1 MISNIAKLLE
11 ELTKM
16 NIDTIDL
23 KIINFLQRDARLS
36 NQELADL
43 VNLSPSAC
51 HRRVK
56 IMESNG
62 IIEKYQAKI
71 NYEKLGIKIEAI
83 VEIKLVQLTE
93 TDHKFF
99 LEQID
104 QCEEVINAYVITG
117 DSNYVLHVAARDLN
131 EFSQFIINKLNKI
144 KGIMSINSKI
154 ILDKVIQK
162 SLL

>member
-1 MISNIAKLLE
+1 
-11 ELTKM
+11 M
-16 NIDTIDL
+16 NVDAIDL
-23 KIINFLQRDARLS
+23 KILNFLQNDARLS

-56 IMESNG
+56 LLESNG
-62 IIEKYQAKI
+62 IIEKYQARL

-83 VEIKLVQLTE
+83 VEIKLIQLTE
-93 TDHKFF
+93 TDHNFF
-99 LEQID
+99 LKQIED
-104 QCEEVINAYVITG
+104 FEEVVNAYVITG
-117 DSNYVLHVAARDLN
+117 ESNYVLHVATKDLN
-131 EFSQFIINKLNKI
+131 AFSQFIINKLNKI

-162 SLL
+162 KLLWFPILYWTLV